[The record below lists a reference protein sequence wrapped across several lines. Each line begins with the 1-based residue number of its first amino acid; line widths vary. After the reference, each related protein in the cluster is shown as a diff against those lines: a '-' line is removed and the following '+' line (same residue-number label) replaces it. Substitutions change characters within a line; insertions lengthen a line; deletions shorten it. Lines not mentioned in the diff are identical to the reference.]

1 MSGAGLLLPIA
12 RKYESCVI
20 MKPHNYSLLL
30 LLFGLMFI
38 ASCDNTLEPTD
49 RNNGDYAVYGYL
61 DLSEPVSYIRI
72 RDLNAPFTAEA
83 TEELDAIVTLTNL
96 DSGVSDILNSNIR
109 EFQGVFQHTYF
120 YNQDVVPDSEYLLS
134 LERSDGLVLDLTTLT
149 PTKPEPLITPEN
161 PSCYQRIQINLDPLN
176 GGTVVFRFALRPDT
190 IDTDTNVWSRPVI
203 IGPDDRT
210 SESISL
216 GITPINTARFLA
228 GSPQNPCR
236 FILPMGSLTMRVAH
250 YAPGFYEKVT
260 DDDLEIIESTRQFG
274 AFYADTLQIPLD
286 TSNP

>member
-1 MSGAGLLLPIA
+1 
-12 RKYESCVI
+12 
-20 MKPHNYSLLL
+20 MKSYKHTHLL
-30 LLFGLMFI
+30 LLFVLMFI
-38 ASCDNTLEPTD
+38 VSCDNTFEPTD

-96 DSGVSDILNSNIR
+96 NTGESDILNSNIR

-120 YNQDVVPDSEYLLS
+120 YNQDVVPDNEYLLS
-134 LERSDGLVLDLTTLT
+134 LERSDGLVVDLTTLT

-161 PSCYQRIQINLDPLN
+161 PNCYQRIQINLDPLN

-190 IDTDTNVWSRPVI
+190 SDTDMNLWSLPVI
-203 IGPDDRT
+203 IGPENRT

-216 GITPINTARFLA
+216 GIVPINTARFLSSSFNA
-228 GSPQNPCR
+228 PCR
-236 FILPMGSLTMRVAH
+236 SILSQGSLTMRVAH